1 VAAAESEPS
10 RPNGRSQWVVP
21 GLLLSTS
28 VVSYLL
34 LYTLRET
41 AKLQT
46 TLPVLDRIWSDVTT
60 TILLAGIVLATWER
74 SSRRDMERF
83 VRRLSQEQ
91 RDISERMLESVL
103 ERGSVR
109 AMLAEKI
116 TEPVFVSIQRQ
127 IIDVPVVNRD
137 YRLNLKIH
145 RLAEDPDF
153 VSIEILERY
162 RLCNTSP
169 ESRVLDLHCM
179 SDFNYED
186 RFPGYGRLTEVRL
199 QPNRQ
204 RDRLHGGGS
213 GDDRTLDEPKL
224 AAYAERLGGA
234 IEYHIPTPRVDPG
247 DEIRIMV
254 RRTKIQRCNDV
265 NFWRALQAT
274 ENVELDIEHDEEFDV
289 AAFQSAPWRAFS
301 KQDHSD
307 KTRTIWTMN
316 HAILP
321 HQGFDIS
328 WRVRLPAPPA
338 PEEREA
344 TV

>member
-1 VAAAESEPS
+1 M
-10 RPNGRSQWVVP
+10 NGRNSQWVVP
-21 GLLLSTS
+21 GVLLSVS

-41 AKLQT
+41 VHLQT
-46 TLPVLDRIWSDVTT
+46 NLPVVDRIWSDVST

-91 RDISERMLESVL
+91 REISERMLENVL

-109 AMLAEKI
+109 ALLAEKI
-116 TEPVFVSIQRQ
+116 TEPVFLSIQRQ

-137 YRLNLKIH
+137 YRLNLKIQ
-145 RLAEDPDF
+145 RLAEAPEF
-153 VSIEILERY
+153 VSIKIFERY

-199 QPNRQ
+199 QPSRQ
-204 RDRLHGGGS
+204 RDRLRADGVGS
-213 GDDRTLDEPKL
+213 DDDQTLGEDKL
-224 AAYAERLGGA
+224 AQYAERLGSA

-247 DEIRIMV
+247 DEIMIMV
-254 RRTKIQRCNDV
+254 RRTKIQRANDV

-274 ENVELDIEHDEEFDV
+274 ESVELDIEHDEEIEV
-289 AAFQSAPWRAFS
+289 SAFQSAPWRAFS
-301 KQDHSD
+301 KQVHSD
-307 KTRTIWTMN
+307 RTQSIWTMAY
-316 HAILP
+316 AIMP

-328 WRVRLPAPPA
+328 WRVREPGEEPP
-338 PEEREA
+338 E

>member
-1 VAAAESEPS
+1 MAAAEAGSE
-10 RPNGRSQWVVP
+10 RSNARNQWVVP
-21 GLLLSTS
+21 GLLLSVS
-28 VVSYLL
+28 AVSYLL

-60 TILLAGIVLATWER
+60 TVLLAGIVLATWER
-74 SSRRDMERF
+74 SSRKDMERF

-116 TEPVFVSIQRQ
+116 TEPVFLSIQRQ

-137 YRLNLKIH
+137 YRLSLKIH
-145 RLAEDPDF
+145 RLAEDPEF
-153 VSIEILERY
+153 VGIKIFERY

-169 ESRVLDLHCM
+169 ESRQLDLHCM
-179 SDFNYED
+179 SDLNYED
-186 RFPGYGRLTEVRL
+186 RFPGFGRLTEVRL
-199 QPNRQ
+199 QPNRR
-204 RDRLHGGGS
+204 RDRLRPDGVGS
-213 GDDRTLDEPKL
+213 DDDQTLDEARL
-224 AAYAERLGGA
+224 AEFAERLGSA

-247 DEIRIMV
+247 DEIMIMV
-254 RRTKIQRCNDV
+254 RRSKVQRSNDV

-274 ENVELDIEHDEEFDV
+274 ENVELDIEHDEELEV

-307 KTRTIWTMN
+307 KTQSIWTMN

-328 WRVRLPAPPA
+328 WRVKPVPAK
-338 PEEREA
+338 PEPTA
-344 TV
+344 

>member
-1 VAAAESEPS
+1 M
-10 RPNGRSQWVVP
+10 NGRNNQWVIP
-21 GLLLSTS
+21 GVLLSVS

-41 AKLQT
+41 VKLQT
-46 TLPVLDRIWSDVTT
+46 NLPVLDRIWSDVST

-91 RDISERMLESVL
+91 REISERMLENVL

-109 AMLAEKI
+109 ALLAEKI
-116 TEPVFVSIQRQ
+116 TEPVFLSIQRQ

-145 RLAEDPDF
+145 RLAEAPEF
-153 VSIEILERY
+153 VSIKIFERY

-199 QPNRQ
+199 QPSRQ
-204 RDRLHGGGS
+204 RDRLRADGVGS
-213 GDDRTLDEPKL
+213 DDDQTLDEDKL
-224 AAYAERLGGA
+224 AQYAERLGSA

-247 DEIRIMV
+247 DEIMIMV
-254 RRTKIQRCNDV
+254 RRTKIQRANDV

-274 ENVELDIEHDEEFDV
+274 ESVELDIEHDEELEV
-289 AAFQSAPWRAFS
+289 SAFQSAPWRAFS
-301 KQDHSD
+301 KQVHSD
-307 KTRTIWTMN
+307 RTQSIWTMAY
-316 HAILP
+316 AIMP

-328 WRVRLPAPPA
+328 WRIREPGEEPP
-338 PEEREA
+338 E